1 VPAGSSRFDFGG
13 YFGSS
18 MNRPGIRAL
27 MRQIEAGEITIGLI
41 FKLERVLRSTDE
53 WGPFRSFLQKH
64 GCRLMSPTEGL
75 SEETPSGRLKNSL
88 MMSVAEHERLN
99 TAEKILHQT
108 QRAGEARVLDRRPSS
123 LRLAGNVRA
132 L

>member
-1 VPAGSSRFDFGG
+1 
-13 YFGSS
+13 